1 MAARAPARVK
11 AAVAMVNA
19 VANVAANAVNA
30 MAKAVKVNV
39 ANAASVVSATA
50 KAAKVVAT
58 SVKTACRPAQKPST
72 TKLLAPMP
80 NVMTTTHATKA
91 AVVVANVVS
100 VRIVRHAKPKLPP
113 LSQA

>member
-1 MAARAPARVK
+1 
-11 AAVAMVNA
+11 MVNA

>member
-1 MAARAPARVK
+1 
-11 AAVAMVNA
+11 MVNA

-30 MAKAVKVNV
+30 LAKAVKVNV
-39 ANAASVVSATA
+39 ANAANVVASVVSATA
-50 KAAKVVAT
+50 KAAKDVAT

-80 NVMTTTHATKA
+80 NVMTTTHATKV

>member
-1 MAARAPARVK
+1 MPAKV
-11 AAVAMVNA
+11 AVAVVA
-19 VANVAANAVNA
+19 VVVNA

-80 NVMTTTHATKA
+80 NVMTTTHATKV